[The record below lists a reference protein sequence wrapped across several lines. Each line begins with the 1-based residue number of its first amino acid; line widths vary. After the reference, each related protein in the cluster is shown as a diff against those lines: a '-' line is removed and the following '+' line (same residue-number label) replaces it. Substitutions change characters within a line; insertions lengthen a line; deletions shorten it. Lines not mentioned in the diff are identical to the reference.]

1 MLRRT
6 CTSASFSDPI
16 NELSGNT
23 GSNDQDGANKDSVHT
38 GTANIDA
45 ASTIVDKEIT
55 TNKGPAHTETA
66 NAGAARKSIENENT
80 INKAPVRTESAYVDA
95 ATSTN
100 IDKEDTTNKG
110 LVHTQIAS
118 IDTAVQML
126 TTQISPTQVLPTQ
139 VLTIL
144 LMLSTSTWPRLPIQA
159 LPSRQPAAHGPK
171 NYAKPVIFLFLAKMP
186 FQNEHGISRKTH
198 HKKPKDPYHQQKS
211 GPRHTTGPRS
221 LPHSSPTHS
230 FRTTT
235 GRTNYNLTASFTT
248 STLSMCSPSQ
258 HDSSH
263 FAISATERCV
273 SLHGAFFL
281 WPSEIPLF
289 PFEEPCHL

>member
-45 ASTIVDKEIT
+45 ASTIADKEIT

-100 IDKEDTTNKG
+100 IDKEDTANKG

-118 IDTAVQML
+118 IDTASTDVDN
-126 TTQISPTQVLPTQ
+126 TDITNTSPAN
-139 VLTIL
+139 
-144 LMLSTSTWPRLPIQA
+144 TSIDDIINA
-159 LPSRQPAAHGPK
+159 
-171 NYAKPVIFLFLAKMP
+171 V
-186 FQNEHGISRKTH
+186 NEHMAKAAN
-198 HKKPKDPYHQQKS
+198 
-211 GPRHTTGPRS
+211 TGPPKS
-221 LPHSSPTHS
+221 
-230 FRTTT
+230 
-235 GRTNYNLTASFTT
+235 TARRPWTKK
-248 STLSMCSPSQ
+248 LREAG
-258 HDSSH
+258 H
-263 FAISATERCV
+263 FLIF
-273 SLHGAFFL
+273 G
-281 WPSEIPLF
+281 
-289 PFEEPCHL
+289 